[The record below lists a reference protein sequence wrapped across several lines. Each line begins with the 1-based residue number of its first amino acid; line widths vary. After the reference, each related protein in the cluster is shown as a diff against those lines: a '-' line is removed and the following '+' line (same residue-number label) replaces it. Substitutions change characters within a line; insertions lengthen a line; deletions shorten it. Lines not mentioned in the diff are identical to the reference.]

1 MMDRR
6 EQPRRKETVMQTGI
20 SIAKEIRGIYQ
31 AGSQHMVGDGF
42 PVRNMIP
49 GAGVEEQ
56 LSPFLLLD
64 YLGPEQFPPATRQLG
79 VGEHPHRGF
88 ETVTLMYH
96 GKVAHRDSTGSG
108 GVIGPGDVQW
118 MTAAS
123 GIVHEELHEKEF
135 SEQGGLLEGIQLWVN
150 LPKAFKMSPPR
161 YQTLVSKDIPTVDLG
176 EGAGQLRVIAGEFR
190 GIKGPA
196 KTFSPVHLYDLRL
209 KAGHRMDLSLPE
221 GFNSSL
227 FVLHGQAVMNGSGT
241 VREVEIALLG
251 QKGERVTIEA
261 KKDATILVMSGEPIV
276 EPIARYGP
284 FVMNTRDELIQAA
297 QDYQAG
303 KMGHLS

>member
-1 MMDRR
+1 MNK
-6 EQPRRKETVMQTGI
+6 PSTI
-20 SIAKEIRGIYQ
+20 AAAPAKELVGVHH

-49 GAGVEEQ
+49 GAGVDEQ

-64 YLGPEQFPPATRQLG
+64 YMGPEYFPPTDQRLG

-88 ETVTLMYH
+88 ETVTIMYQ

-123 GIVHEELHEKEF
+123 GIVHEELHEEEF
-135 SEQGGLLEGIQLWVN
+135 AKRGGTLEGIQLWIN
-150 LPKAFKMSPPR
+150 LPRSSKMSRPR
-161 YQTLVSKDIPTVDLG
+161 YQTLVSEEIPAVDLG
-176 EGAGQLRVIAGEFR
+176 EGAGRLRVIAGEFR
-190 GIKGPA
+190 GQKGPA

-209 KAGHRMDLSLPE
+209 SGGHAVDLSLPE
-221 GFNSSL
+221 GFNTSV
-227 FVLHGQAVMNGSGT
+227 FVLRGRVMINGTRSAGEAELALFGRSGE
-241 VREVEIALLG
+241 RIAL
-251 QKGERVTIEA
+251 KAEEDSV
-261 KKDATILVMSGEPIV
+261 ILVLGGEPIE

-284 FVMNTRDELIQAA
+284 FVMNTQAELVQAVD
-297 QDYQAG
+297 DYRAG
-303 KMGHLS
+303 RMGHLS

>member
-1 MMDRR
+1 MN
-6 EQPRRKETVMQTGI
+6 QHATSAAAATKELTGV
-20 SIAKEIRGIYQ
+20 YQ

-49 GAGVEEQ
+49 GAGVDEQ

-64 YLGPEQFPPATRQLG
+64 YMGPEHFPPTDRQLG

-88 ETVTLMYH
+88 ETVTIMYQ

-123 GIVHEELHEKEF
+123 GIVHEELHEQEF
-135 SEQGGLLEGIQLWVN
+135 AAHGGMLEGIQLWVN
-150 LPKAFKMSPPR
+150 LPKAFKMSTPR
-161 YQTLVSKDIPTVDLG
+161 YQTLVSSEIPTVELG

-190 GIKGPA
+190 GINGPA

-209 KAGHRMDLSLPE
+209 MAGHRTELTLPD
-221 GFNSSL
+221 GFNTSV
-227 FVLHGQAVMNGSGT
+227 FVLRGQVVINGSHAAK
-241 VREVEIALLG
+241 EAELALFG
-251 QKGERVTIEA
+251 QTGERVVLEA
-261 KKDATILVMSGEPIV
+261 KEHATLLVLSGEPIH

-284 FVMNTRDELIQAA
+284 FVMNTQEELVQAVN
-297 QDYQAG
+297 DYRAG
-303 KMGHLS
+303 RMGHLS

>member
-1 MMDRR
+1 MRTDMAATKD
-6 EQPRRKETVMQTGI
+6 VIGV
-20 SIAKEIRGIYQ
+20 YQ

-49 GAGVEEQ
+49 GAGVDEQ

-64 YLGPEQFPPATRQLG
+64 YLGPEQFPPTHRRLG

-88 ETVTLMYH
+88 ETVTIMYH

-135 SEQGGLLEGIQLWVN
+135 AERGGLLEGIQLWVN
-150 LPKAFKMSPPR
+150 LPKAVKMSPPR
-161 YQTLVSKDIPTVDLG
+161 YQTLLSSDIPTVELNG
-176 EGAGQLRVIAGEFR
+176 GAGSLRVIAGEFL
-190 GIKGPA
+190 GTKGPA
-196 KTFSPVHLYDLRL
+196 KTFSPVNLYGLRL
-209 KAGHRMDLSLPE
+209 KAGHRIELSLPE

-227 FVLHGQAVMNGSGT
+227 FVLHGEVVLNGAEG
-241 VREVEIALLG
+241 VREVEIALLN
-251 QKGERVTIEA
+251 QKGERLSVEA
-261 KKDATILVMSGEPIV
+261 KQDATILVLSGQPIA

>member
-1 MMDRR
+1 MTIKAAEKDILG
-6 EQPRRKETVMQTGI
+6 V
-20 SIAKEIRGIYQ
+20 YQ

-49 GAGVEEQ
+49 GAGVDEQ

-64 YLGPEQFPPATRQLG
+64 YMGPEYFPPTDQRLG

-88 ETVTLMYH
+88 ETVTIMYQ

-123 GIVHEELHEKEF
+123 GIVHEELHEQEF
-135 SEQGGLLEGIQLWVN
+135 AKRGGTLEGIQLWVN
-150 LPKAFKMSPPR
+150 LPRSHKMSKPG
-161 YQTLVSKDIPTVDLG
+161 YQTLVSEEIPAVELDG
-176 EGAGQLRVIAGEFR
+176 GAGRLRVIAGEFR
-190 GIKGPA
+190 GQKGPA

-209 KAGHRMDLSLPE
+209 NAGHRIDLSLPE
-221 GFNSSL
+221 GFNTSV
-227 FVLHGQAVMNGSGT
+227 FVLHGGVVINGTRSAG
-241 VREVEIALLG
+241 EAELALFG
-251 QKGERVTIEA
+251 RSGERVTLEA
-261 KKDATILVMSGEPIV
+261 GEDSTMLILSGAPID

-284 FVMNTRDELIQAA
+284 FVMNTQTELVQAVN
-297 QDYQAG
+297 DYRAG
-303 KMGHLS
+303 RMGHLS

>member
-1 MMDRR
+1 MNR
-6 EQPRRKETVMQTGI
+6 QVTITTASTKEL
-20 SIAKEIRGIYQ
+20 AGIYQ

-49 GAGVEEQ
+49 GAGVDEQ

-64 YLGPEQFPPATRQLG
+64 YMGPEHFPPTNRRLG

-88 ETVTLMYH
+88 ETVTIMYQ

-123 GIVHEELHEKEF
+123 GIVHEELHEEEF
-135 SEQGGLLEGIQLWVN
+135 ATRGGTLEGIQLWVN
-150 LPKAFKMSPPR
+150 LPKAYKMSQPR
-161 YQTLVSKDIPTVDLG
+161 YQTLVSEEIPSVDLG
-176 EGAGQLRVIAGEFR
+176 GGVGKLRVIAGEFR
-190 GIKGPA
+190 GQKGPA

-209 KAGHRMDLSLPE
+209 QGGRSVDLSLPE
-221 GFNSSL
+221 GFNTSV
-227 FVLHGQAVMNGSGT
+227 FVLHGRVVINSAQSAG
-241 VREVEIALLG
+241 EAELALFG
-251 QKGERVTIEA
+251 HSGERITLEA
-261 KKDATILVMSGEPIV
+261 KEDSVILVLSGEPID

-284 FVMNTRDELIQAA
+284 FVMNTQAELVQAVN
-297 QDYQAG
+297 DYRAG
-303 KMGHLS
+303 RMGHLS

>member
-1 MMDRR
+1 MN
-6 EQPRRKETVMQTGI
+6 QHVMNAA
-20 SIAKEIRGIYQ
+20 AKELVGVYQ
-31 AGSQHMVGDGF
+31 AGSHHMVGDGF

-49 GAGVEEQ
+49 GAGVDEQ

-64 YLGPEQFPPATRQLG
+64 YMGPKDFPPTERQLG

-88 ETVTLMYH
+88 ETVTIMYQ

-135 SEQGGLLEGIQLWVN
+135 AAHGGTLEGIQLWVN
-150 LPKAFKMSPPR
+150 LPKSFKMSKPR
-161 YQTLVSKDIPTVDLG
+161 YQTLVSDEIPTVDLG
-176 EGAGQLRVIAGEFR
+176 GGAGQLRVIAGEFR
-190 GIKGPA
+190 GINGPA

-209 KAGHRMDLSLPE
+209 KAGHQTELTLPE
-221 GFNSSL
+221 GFNTAV
-227 FVLHGQAVMNGSGT
+227 FVLRGQVVINGSQT
-241 VREVEIALLG
+241 VKEAELALFG
-251 QKGERVTIEA
+251 HTGERVVLEA
-261 KKDATILVMSGEPIV
+261 KENATILVLSGEPIH

-284 FVMNTRDELIQAA
+284 FVMNTQEELIQAVN
-297 QDYQAG
+297 DYRAG
-303 KMGHLS
+303 RMGHLS

>member
-1 MMDRR
+1 MK
-6 EQPRRKETVMQTGI
+6 QQATIVTATTKELTGV
-20 SIAKEIRGIYQ
+20 YQ

-49 GAGVEEQ
+49 GAGVDEQ

-64 YLGPEQFPPATRQLG
+64 YMGPEHFPPTDRRLG

-88 ETVTLMYH
+88 ETVTIMYQ

-135 SEQGGLLEGIQLWVN
+135 AERGGTLEGIQLWVN
-150 LPKAFKMSPPR
+150 LPKEFKMSNPR
-161 YQTLVSKDIPTVDLG
+161 YQTLVSTEIPTVDLG
-176 EGAGQLRVIAGEFR
+176 GGAGQLRVIAGEFR
-190 GIKGPA
+190 GQKGPA

-209 KAGHRMDLSLPE
+209 KAGHHIEITLPE
-221 GFNSSL
+221 TFNSSV
-227 FVLHGQAVMNGSGT
+227 FVLHGQVVINGSQT
-241 VREVEIALLG
+241 AKEAEIALFG
-251 QKGERVTIEA
+251 HKGERVMLDA
-261 KKDATILVMSGEPIV
+261 KEEATILVLSGEPIL

-284 FVMNTRDELIQAA
+284 FVMNTQDELVQAVN
-297 QDYQAG
+297 DYRAG
-303 KMGHLS
+303 RMGHLS